1 MLCTAKYVTEKT
13 YTLCGTP
20 LYIAPE
26 VILNRGHDKGADHW
40 SWAVLVFEMI
50 TGNTPFYKEG
60 MDQIALFRGIVKGRY
75 KFPRAGVMSQE
86 SEDLCGRILVT
97 DPSRRMGSLARGAKD
112 IFKSKWLSDIDFDTL
127 RRKDVKAPWIPEIKD
142 PLDTRN
148 FENWDH
154 LDDKTKNKD
163 PPITRKEDNIFAVF

>member
-1 MLCTAKYVTEKT
+1 MCSAKYVTEKT

-40 SWAVLVFEMI
+40 SLAVLIFEMI

-60 MDQIALFRGIVKGRY
+60 MDQISLFRGIVKGRY
-75 KFPRAGVMSQE
+75 KFPKAGVMTE
-86 SEDLCGRILVT
+86 AAEDLCARILVT
-97 DPSRRMGSLARGAKD
+97 DPSRRMGSLAGGAKD
-112 IFKSKWLSDIDFDTL
+112 IFRSGWFDDIDFEAL
-127 RRKDVKAPWIPEIKD
+127 KRKDVEAPWIPKIKD
-142 PLDTRN
+142 PLDTQN

-154 LDDKTKNKD
+154 LDDKTKSKD
-163 PPITRKEDNIFAVF
+163 PPISRKDDAIFTTF